1 MAPLPNDGATAERV
15 PVPEP
20 SRDGGVPTLAVLGTM
35 SDAGKSTI
43 AAGICRVLSN
53 AGIRPA
59 PFKAQNMSNNAHPAW
74 IPPDRSSNEKATT
87 MPTTTGGGASSSSSY
102 GEIGVAQAVQA
113 RACRL
118 PPTVHMNPVL
128 LKSGGTRPIRRR
140 CSSSEGDNGN
150 DNNSSSCTGA
160 DVEAVEYLCSV
171 VVLGRTVAVET
182 FGELGQRRDTLLELV
197 MRAHADLIQHTN
209 AEVVVME
216 GAGSCTEL
224 NLMSRDIVN
233 LPLLRALRNGGSG
246 RGRICKWLLVAN
258 IDCGGVF
265 AQVVGTKACLP
276 ADDWDS
282 CAGIVINKLR
292 GEAKYF
298 EPGPK
303 MIEVRIGSHSA
314 AHFRQPATQTLTNF
328 CSRIW
333 WGSRCLSSPI

>member
-1 MAPLPNDGATAERV
+1 MGRPQDERV
-15 PVPEP
+15 PVPDP
-20 SRDGGVPTLAVLGTM
+20 SREGGVPTLAVLGTM

-43 AAGICRVLSN
+43 AAGMCRVLRN

-74 IPPDRSSNEKATT
+74 IPPSSEASSNETT

-140 CSSSEGDNGN
+140 GPSEGDNE
-150 DNNSSSCTGA
+150 SSSCTGA
-160 DVEAVEYLCSV
+160 DGDEEVEYLCSV

-197 MRAHADLIQHTN
+197 LRAHTDLIQHTN
-209 AEVVVME
+209 ADVVVME

-233 LPLLRALRNGGSG
+233 LPLVRALRDGGSS
-246 RGRICKWLLVAN
+246 CKWLLVAN

-303 MIEVRIGSHSA
+303 MIEVRIGSQSA
-314 AHFRQPATQTLTNF
+314 VHFR
-328 CSRIW
+328 
-333 WGSRCLSSPI
+333 